1 MPIETTHNLIPSQ
14 PDRRK
19 EEPGDGR
26 RDPFEETGMRLP
38 FRYRIC
44 PVPADSSFYHHNRLG
59 VILADVLYGA
69 GGAFGC
75 LRGGD
80 HRGG

>member
-1 MPIETTHNLIPSQ
+1 MSIETENHPVPSQ

-19 EEPGDGR
+19 EESGDER
-26 RDPFEETGMRLP
+26 RDPFETAGMRLP

-44 PVPADSSFYHHNRLG
+44 PVPDDSSFHHHNRLG

>member
-19 EEPGDGR
+19 EESGERGGEGDKENR
-26 RDPFEETGMRLP
+26 MRVPFGDC
-38 FRYRIC
+38 IC
-44 PVPADSSFYHHNRLG
+44 TVPADFSFHHHNRLG